1 MTGISAPTRSASPL
15 QLKMKTTSCCSPSTY
30 SVAYC
35 VYSRRAFHSS
45 DSEFK
50 SIGLRTEFPKRSLQC
65 CSSSSRPG
73 APGSGDNDNRTI
85 LDVFF
90 LGKALTEAI
99 NQRIESTVGELLS
112 AVGNQQA
119 EQQKQVQEFQEEVL
133 ERAKRAKEKAARE
146 SINGVT
152 TFFSPSSYDSTSTTT
167 GENPADKDPLI
178 GMLNDD

>member
-1 MTGISAPTRSASPL
+1 MTGISAPTRSASPP

-50 SIGLRTEFPKRSLQC
+50 SISLSAGFPKRSLQC
-65 CSSSSRPG
+65 RSSSRPG

-85 LDVFF
+85 LDAFF

-112 AVGNQQA
+112 AVGNLQA

-146 SINGVT
+146 SIDGVT
-152 TFFSPSSYDSTSTTT
+152 TFISPSSSDSTSTTT